1 MAAFAPVLNR
11 MQASAIRDYVRH
23 RAQEDGVG
31 SEQASA
37 QPPDAQRGAA
47 IVAHGTSSGAVA
59 CVSCHGV
66 NGASDGGI
74 FPRVGGQP
82 ALYLSE
88 QLLDFKSKARANAI
102 MAPIAQGLSAEEI
115 RDVSAHYANAD
126 TSSYAPPAGGGNTQL
141 VEKGKALAESGDS
154 AKGIPACNACHGPA
168 GIGEAPTI
176 PYLAGQ
182 YASYTTSQLQ
192 MWRQGERRNSLDAM
206 RLFAT
211 KLSDSDIEAVA
222 AYYQQAR
229 TSSGSASWRRPASSF
244 TASRGRSRPST
255 TRSPRSL

>member
-1 MAAFAPVLNR
+1 MAAFAPVLDR
-11 MQASAIRDYVRH
+11 TQASAIRDYVRH
-23 RAQEDGVG
+23 RAQQDGVG
-31 SEQASA
+31 AEQASA

-47 IVAHGTSSGAVA
+47 IVAKGTSSGAVA

-66 NGASDGGI
+66 NGASDGGV

-82 ALYLSE
+82 ALYLSD
-88 QLLDFKSKARANAI
+88 QLQDFKSKARANAI
-102 MAPIAQGLSAEEI
+102 MAPIAQGLSADDI

-126 TSSYAPPAGGGNTQL
+126 TSSYAPLGGGNAQL
-141 VEKGKALAESGDS
+141 VEKGKALAESGDA
-154 AKGIPACNACHGPA
+154 AKGIPACNACHGSA

-182 YASYTTSQLQ
+182 YASYTASQLQ

-211 KLSDSDIEAVA
+211 KLSDADIEAVA

-229 TSSGSASWRRPASSF
+229 TSSGSAS
-244 TASRGRSRPST
+244 T
-255 TRSPRSL
+255 TGAPDKH